1 MGKLKRKV
9 VKEINDALLF
19 DIQTGDKV
27 SGTVKFIADK
37 DNSHITEV
45 NEIVSSGK
53 KRIFPTFRYTKEE
66 YESGV
71 KDNNVFCKIKKFD
84 NKEYYILHNAQYNDT
99 LTIPVTENSYL
110 DKCFISDNMYLVI
123 YDFGIDV
130 LTFIVE
136 ANNMTIVND
145 SIYSRR
151 LDEIVKCEY
160 LGKGN
165 LNETV
170 FLAKCKIDKMEKKI
184 VKIRK

>member
-1 MGKLKRKV
+1 
-9 VKEINDALLF
+9 
-19 DIQTGDKV
+19 
-27 SGTVKFIADK
+27 
-37 DNSHITEV
+37 
-45 NEIVSSGK
+45 
-53 KRIFPTFRYTKEE
+53 
-66 YESGV
+66 
-71 KDNNVFCKIKKFD
+71 
-84 NKEYYILHNAQYNDT
+84 
-99 LTIPVTENSYL
+99 
-110 DKCFISDNMYLVI
+110 MYLVI